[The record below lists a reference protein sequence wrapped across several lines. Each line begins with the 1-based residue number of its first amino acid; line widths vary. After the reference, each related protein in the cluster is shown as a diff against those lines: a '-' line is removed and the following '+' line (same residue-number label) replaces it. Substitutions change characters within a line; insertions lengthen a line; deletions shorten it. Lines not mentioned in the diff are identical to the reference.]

1 MKKLF
6 LVMMLAVF
14 MTLGGTSAFAQE
26 IPVTTNL
33 ELAQKVQEVTA
44 FETGETYEQSVSE
57 SKVREERSAF
67 WVKVVESVVVEV
79 ATALILPDVEHSE

>member
-1 MKKLF
+1 MKRLF
-6 LVMMLAVF
+6 LVMMLTIFVI
-14 MTLGGTSAFAQE
+14 LGGTSAFAQE

-44 FETGETYEQSVSE
+44 FETGETYNQSVSE

-67 WVKVVESVVVEV
+67 WVKVVKSVVVEV
-79 ATALILPDVEHSE
+79 ATALMSPDVAHSD